1 MRLNSFSVARLVLLI
16 FTTLSYRSVNG
27 YRSLHSVQ
35 RKLARNSRTE
45 TQISSSII
53 EILKEKFRPQIPVE
67 IKTDGDVMLELLQ
80 EKPWRATKVK
90 NLKVV
95 YRPWKDG
102 WMERYRAEDDDS
114 IYLYTIN
121 ENKRGW
127 DKTRADEVW
136 HWPWM
141 WTKVKSERLSWIMK
155 VFGED
160 VDAVTVQEHMEIDNF
175 FSEFDL
181 PVRWGIL
188 RIKELDVLN
197 VIALN
202 TVFFTDF
209 NGVRPTDLG
218 LRPDGSVK
226 TCSVQFANCISS
238 SNSPGDTDHYAPP
251 FKWSRSKSPDQ
262 AYDEI
267 KEVYMKYPK
276 RGLKWSS
283 GWIDRGGWKP
293 QEFGGPYFHAQAESQ
308 AWHYTDDIEMVLDVS
323 TREVQYRSSTRIG
336 QRDWDV
342 QRLRY
347 NQFARMLEKKG
358 GWDIKPMERL
368 NWYGRTPFRWS
379 QLMSDKAIDATERT
393 TDRALAAINGLRST
407 GDDDTAGGTRRALQ
421 EASDLLQPY
430 VTTLQKYLQPVNE
443 EINKAVAAALSDA
456 NENDVTRQF
465 LAYEKEFEASIFEIR
480 ATVKTYTSELIHR
493 LDIISSIYY
502 MLNDPTKRTIM

>member
-1 MRLNSFSVARLVLLI
+1 MRGTIERFLAWLVYIGCVQSFTGIGVRNKATHFHRFSDTRL
-16 FTTLSYRSVNG
+16 
-27 YRSLHSVQ
+27 H
-35 RKLARNSRTE
+35 
-45 TQISSSII
+45 SSII
-53 EILKEKFRPQIPVE
+53 QILKEKFRPQVPVE
-67 IKTDGDVMLELLQ
+67 VKTDGDVMLELLQ
-80 EKPWRATKVK
+80 EKPWRATKIK
-90 NLKVV
+90 NLKTV

-102 WMERYRAEDDDS
+102 WMERYRSEDDDS

-358 GWDIKPMERL
+358 GWDIQPMERL
-368 NWYGRTPFRWS
+368 NWYGRTPYRWS
-379 QLMSDKAIDATERT
+379 QLMSDKAIGATERT
-393 TDRALAAINGLRST
+393 ADRVLAAVNGLSSGSEDIT
-407 GDDDTAGGTRRALQ
+407 GGSRKALQ
-421 EASDLLQPY
+421 SASDSLLPY
-430 VTTLQKYLQPVNE
+430 VAAVKDYLQPVDVAINE
-443 EINKAVAAALSDA
+443 FIGSIAASAEDNEALKKFM
-456 NENDVTRQF
+456 Q
-465 LAYEKEFEASIFEIR
+465 YEKQAESALWQVR
-480 ATVKTYTSELIHR
+480 
-493 LDIISSIYY
+493 SSIRSVAQ
-502 MLNDPTKRTIM
+502 DISHRCEVIVRPE

>member
-1 MRLNSFSVARLVLLI
+1 MFLRSHGVMHVALVLACL
-16 FTTLSYRSVNG
+16 LLLDNVDG
-27 YRSLHSVQ
+27 YIGNRVGS
-35 RKLARNSRTE
+35 KLNYDRFNSDTAL
-45 TQISSSII
+45 SSSII
-53 EILKEKFRPQIPVE
+53 QILKEKFRPQVPVE
-67 IKTDGDVMLELLQ
+67 IKTDGDIMLEQLQ
-80 EKPWRATKVK
+80 EKPWRASKVK

-141 WTKVKSERLSWIMK
+141 WTKVKTERLSWIMK

-188 RIKELDVLN
+188 RVKELDVLN

-308 AWHYTDDIEMVLDVS
+308 AWHYTDDIELVLDVGA
-323 TREVQYRSSTRIG
+323 REVQYRSSTRIG

-358 GWDIKPMERL
+358 GWDIQPMERL
-368 NWYGRTPFRWS
+368 NWYLRTPFRWS
-379 QLMSDKAIDATERT
+379 ELMSDKAIDATERT
-393 TDRALAAINGLRST
+393 ADRVLAAVNGISSVGG
-407 GDDDTAGGTRRALQ
+407 GDGDGTGGTRRAIQ
-421 EASDLLQPY
+421 ETVDTLQPY
-430 VTTLQKYLQPVNE
+430 VTAAREYLQPFNE
-443 EINKAVAAALSDA
+443 EVAALVESLGASSSD
-456 NENDVTRQF
+456 NTYVKMFMQ
-465 LAYEKEFEASIFEIR
+465 YEQRLEGSITELRSAIR
-480 ATVKTYTSELIHR
+480 GVLGDISHR
-493 LDIISSIYY
+493 
-502 MLNDPTKRTIM
+502 

>member
-1 MRLNSFSVARLVLLI
+1 MRGTSPLLLVITVCLVYFGRVQSFTGIEVLNKAAHFHRFSGTRL
-16 FTTLSYRSVNG
+16 
-27 YRSLHSVQ
+27 Q
-35 RKLARNSRTE
+35 
-45 TQISSSII
+45 SSII
-53 EILKEKFRPQIPVE
+53 QILKEKFRPQVPVE
-67 IKTDGDVMLELLQ
+67 VKTDGDVMLELLQ
-80 EKPWRATKVK
+80 EKPWRATKIK

-102 WMERYRAEDDDS
+102 WMERYRSEDDDS

-308 AWHYTDDIEMVLDVS
+308 AWHYTDDIEMVLDVA

-358 GWDIKPMERL
+358 GWDIQPMERL
-368 NWYGRTPFRWS
+368 NWYGRTPYRWS

-393 TDRALAAINGLRST
+393 ADRVLAAVKGLSSGSEDVT
-407 GDDDTAGGTRRALQ
+407 GGSRKAIQSATN
-421 EASDLLQPY
+421 SLLPY
-430 VTTLQKYLQPVNE
+430 VAAVKDYLQPVDVAINE
-443 EINKAVAAALSDA
+443 FFGSIAANAEVNEALKKFM
-456 NENDVTRQF
+456 E
-465 LAYEKEFEASIFEIR
+465 YEKQTESVLWQVR
-480 ATVKTYTSELIHR
+480 
-493 LDIISSIYY
+493 SSIRSVAQEISHRCEAT
-502 MLNDPTKRTIM
+502 LRPE

>member
-1 MRLNSFSVARLVLLI
+1 MAFSRKSRQRRHSLAIIVGMANLMCLGIVNGFSVFKSSQKVAN
-16 FTTLSYRSVNG
+16 Y
-27 YRSLHSVQ
+27 HSSSQ
-35 RKLARNSRTE
+35 
-45 TQISSSII
+45 TQLSSSII
-53 EILKEKFRPQIPVE
+53 QILKEKFRPQVPVE
-67 IKTDGDVMLELLQ
+67 IKTDGDIMLEFLQ
-80 EKPWRATKVK
+80 EKPWRATKIK

-209 NGVRPTDLG
+209 TGVRPTDLG

-308 AWHYTDDIEMVLDVS
+308 AFHYTDDIELVLDVA

-336 QRDWDV
+336 QRYWDV

-358 GWDIKPMERL
+358 GWDIQPMERL
-368 NWYGRTPFRWS
+368 NWYLRTPYRWS
-379 QLMSDKAIDATERT
+379 QLLSDKALDASERTADRILASVGGLTSSNNADTEGGARRVLQEISDAT
-393 TDRALAAINGLRST
+393 
-407 GDDDTAGGTRRALQ
+407 
-421 EASDLLQPY
+421 QPY
-430 VTTLQKYLQPVNE
+430 FSAAKAYFQPIDEKLKNYVELIRLDPKVE
-443 EINKAVAAALSDA
+443 EIIQKFTSYEQLIEGSLRDIRISIRSVADQIS
-456 NENDVTRQF
+456 
-465 LAYEKEFEASIFEIR
+465 
-480 ATVKTYTSELIHR
+480 HR
-493 LDIISSIYY
+493 
-502 MLNDPTKRTIM
+502 